1 MFAQLV
7 EHCSSIAEVM
17 GSNYEVFSGLIFTIA
32 FNFEYCFH
40 IHFNFSV
47 VVSPTDIVIDTVSV
61 PVTVNIVTV
70 NARLSWMQEVVVLI
84 KKCRG
89 SAVAELS
96 CFSLA
101 DNILRFTESNA
112 LLKAIVNE
120 RIVKVLIYM
129 VLNRQQ
135 GICADISSPVRKLR
149 VGLGFVSMARTI
161 VIIHLSLRHARKSH
175 VIIFSK
181 NYDIL
186 TRQSSVSEHI

>member
-7 EHCSSIAEVM
+7 ENCSSIAEVM

-84 KKCRG
+84 K
-89 SAVAELS
+89 
-96 CFSLA
+96 
-101 DNILRFTESNA
+101 N
-112 LLKAIVNE
+112 
-120 RIVKVLIYM
+120 
-129 VLNRQQ
+129 
-135 GICADISSPVRKLR
+135 
-149 VGLGFVSMARTI
+149 VGVQL
-161 VIIHLSLRHARKSH
+161 
-175 VIIFSK
+175 
-181 NYDIL
+181 
-186 TRQSSVSEHI
+186 

>member
-1 MFAQLV
+1 MWTTYTYLTGF
-7 EHCSSIAEVM
+7 
-17 GSNYEVFSGLIFTIA
+17 LIDSLPITK
-32 FNFEYCFH
+32 
-40 IHFNFSV
+40 
-47 VVSPTDIVIDTVSV
+47 ID
-61 PVTVNIVTV
+61 VTRNV
-70 NARLSWMQEVVVLI
+70 RLSWMQEFVVLI
-84 KKCRG
+84 KNVG
-89 SAVAELS
+89 VQLQL
-96 CFSLA
+96 SLA
-101 DNILRFTESNA
+101 ASVQQITYYDSQ
-112 LLKAIVNE
+112 LKAIVNG

-135 GICADISSPVRKLR
+135 GICADIFSPVRKLR